1 MVTSLYQNVTRK
13 VCGVWKRL
21 PRDYRRLLKDEQLFA
36 VLVWGMKDQA
46 EFTLS
51 GQIMRYVALGTE
63 LFSSLLEPAPGAD
76 HDMMMGAGG
85 TAIVSISSASTPSIH
100 IAVVF
105 NGIFSPDE
113 ISDVPVNITLSLEEK
128 QQIIIEEVSMTSL

>member
-1 MVTSLYQNVTRK
+1 M
-13 VCGVWKRL
+13 
-21 PRDYRRLLKDEQLFA
+21 FA
-36 VLVWGMKDQA
+36 VLVWGLKDQA

-76 HDMMMGAGG
+76 QNLMMGAGG
-85 TAIVSISSASTPSIH
+85 TAIVSISSSQTPSIH

-105 NGIFSPDE
+105 NGIFGSEE
-113 ISDVPVNITLSLEEK
+113 IADVPINVTLGLEEK
-128 QQIIIEEVSMTSL
+128 QQIIIEEVS